1 MVGSEV
7 EIEEEIDYFYQEL
20 FCIDGE
26 YDESDYNDDDKF
38 QIDYVINDIFD
49 DEEDDFIGDYDY
61 VYIELDELEMDCDIV
76 LKINV

>member
-20 FCIDGE
+20 FCIDDE
-26 YDESDYNDDDKF
+26 CDESDYYDDEF

>member
-20 FCIDGE
+20 FCIDDE
-26 YDESDYNDDDKF
+26 YEESYYYDDDKF